1 MTEKH
6 EANPEKDARAKAR
19 KRVTI
24 AALVSVLIWAVFAPN
39 ILGRSQEIPI
49 KKVGLDQILT
59 EISNGTVEKAKLLD
73 DERTVIVYLKDD
85 TALSS
90 GYTSDYGSVLLEKLQ
105 DKKVDLNI
113 PAREQPNY
121 LTELLLGSFLPILLI
136 GGAFYYISRKM
147 GGGGIRASVMG
158 TKDKITEIP
167 TQRFSDVAGCLEA
180 VEDLQEVVGFLKEP
194 AKFER
199 LGARVPRG
207 LLLVGP
213 PGTGKTMLARAVAGE
228 AGVPFFA
235 MSGSDFVEMFVGV
248 GAGRVRTLFE
258 KARKAGSAIVF
269 IDEIDAIG
277 KQRGGGVV
285 AGSND
290 ERENTL
296 NALLVE
302 MDGFAESGVV
312 VIAAT
317 NRADVLDQAL
327 LRPGRFD
334 RRVIVG
340 LPDKKGR
347 TSLFRMYLERATLEA
362 DVDIEQLATSLG
374 KRSVGMSGADVAAV
388 INEAAL
394 SAAKREGS
402 LGINSIDAND
412 ALERVALGRERRSME
427 VSERGQRITAWHE
440 AGHAVVSLHT
450 DGANKPERISIVPRG
465 SAGGATWFGSDE
477 DEHFVTKTQAL
488 AELAVA
494 FGGRAAEEMLLDG
507 DFTQG
512 AQSDIAY
519 ATAHAERMVCEW
531 GMSEKIGMKRID
543 KDRLFDMTDAVR
555 DEVSSLLTA
564 AMDTAR
570 RVLAQE
576 KDKLERIANALLEN
590 ETLSFDE
597 LAALSAGPGAA
608 L

>member
-1 MTEKH
+1 MVEKN
-6 EANPEKDARAKAR
+6 EISPDKDAKARAR

-24 AALVSVLIWAVFAPN
+24 AALVSVMIWAVFAPN
-39 ILGRSQEIPI
+39 ILGRSEEVAV

-59 EISNGTVEKAKLLD
+59 EISNGTVKKAKLLD
-73 DERTVIVYLKDD
+73 DSRTVIVYLSDES
-85 TALSS
+85 ALSS

-105 DKKVDLNI
+105 DKKVDLDI
-113 PAREQPNY
+113 PAREQPNF
-121 LTELLLGSFLPILLI
+121 LMDFLLGSLFPILLI
-136 GGAFYYISRKM
+136 GGAFYYVSRKM

-194 AKFER
+194 EKFER

-277 KQRGGGVV
+277 TQRGGGVV

-317 NRADVLDQAL
+317 NRADVLDHAL

-374 KRSVGMSGADVAAV
+374 KRSVGMSGADAAAV

-402 LGINSIDAND
+402 LGISSDDAND

-450 DGANKPERISIVPRG
+450 DGATKPERVSIVPRG

-494 FGGRAAEEMLLDG
+494 FGGRAAEEMLLEG

-543 KDRLFDMTDAVR
+543 RDRLFDMTDAVR

-564 AMDTAR
+564 AMETAR
-570 RVLAQE
+570 RILLQE
-576 KDKLERIANALLEN
+576 KDKLERIANALLEH
-590 ETLSFDE
+590 ETLSFDD
-597 LAALSAGPGAA
+597 LAALSAGPVAS

>member
-1 MTEKH
+1 MTENN
-6 EANPEKDARAKAR
+6 ETNPEKDARAKAR

-24 AALVSVLIWAVFAPN
+24 AALVSVMIWAIFAPN
-39 ILGRSQEIPI
+39 ILGRSQEV
-49 KKVGLDQILT
+49 KVQKVGLDQILT
-59 EISNGTVEKAKLLD
+59 EISNGAVTKAKLLD
-73 DERTVIVYLKDD
+73 DSRTVIVYLKDES
-85 TALSS
+85 ALSS

-105 DKKVDLNI
+105 DKNVDLDV
-113 PAREQPNY
+113 PSREQPNF
-121 LTELLLGSFLPILLI
+121 LMQFLLGSFLPILLI
-136 GGAFYYISRKM
+136 GGAFYYVSRKM
-147 GGGGIRASVMG
+147 GAGGIRASVMG

-194 AKFER
+194 EKFER

-248 GAGRVRTLFE
+248 GAGRVRSLFE

-374 KRSVGMSGADVAAV
+374 KRSVGMSGADAAAV

-402 LGINSIDAND
+402 LGISSADAND

-427 VSERGQRITAWHE
+427 VSDRGQKITAWHE

-450 DGANKPERISIVPRG
+450 DGANKPERVSIVPRG
-465 SAGGATWFGSDE
+465 GAGGATWFGSDE

-543 KDRLFDMTDAVR
+543 RDRLFDMTDAVR
-555 DEVSSLLTA
+555 DEVSSLLTD
-564 AMDTAR
+564 AMETAR

-576 KDKLERIANALLEN
+576 KDKLERIANALLEH
-590 ETLSFDE
+590 ETLSFDD
-597 LAALSAGPGAA
+597 LAALSAGPVVS

>member
-1 MTEKH
+1 MTEKK
-6 EANPEKDARAKAR
+6 ETSPEKDAKARVR
-19 KRVTI
+19 KRVTT
-24 AALVSVLIWAVFAPN
+24 AALLSVLIWAFFAPN
-39 ILGRSQEIPI
+39 ILNRSQEVEV

-59 EISNGTVEKAKLLD
+59 EISNGTVKKAKLLD
-73 DERTVIVYLKDD
+73 DERTVIVYLKDES
-85 TALSS
+85 ALSS

-105 DKKVDLNI
+105 DKKVDLDI
-113 PAREQPNY
+113 PAREQPNF
-121 LTELLLGSFLPILLI
+121 LMDFVLGSLLPILLI
-136 GGAFYYISRKM
+136 GGAFYYVSRKM

-158 TKDKITEIP
+158 TKDKITDIP
-167 TQRFSDVAGCLEA
+167 TQRFADVAGCLEA

-248 GAGRVRTLFE
+248 GAGRVRSLFE

-302 MDGFAESGVV
+302 LDGFAESGVV

-334 RRVIVG
+334 RRVVVG

-347 TSLFRMYLERATLEA
+347 TSLFRMYLGRATLEA

-374 KRSVGMSGADVAAV
+374 KRSVGMSGADAAAV

-394 SAAKREGS
+394 AAAKREGS
-402 LGINSIDAND
+402 LGINVVEAND

-427 VSERGQRITAWHE
+427 ISERGQKITAWHE

-450 DGANKPERISIVPRG
+450 DGVNKPERVSIVPRG
-465 SAGGATWFGSDE
+465 SAGGATWFGSAE

-494 FGGRAAEEMLLDG
+494 FGGRAAEELLLDG

-519 ATAHAERMVCEW
+519 ATLYAERMVCEW

-543 KDRLFDMTDAVR
+543 RDRPFDMTDAVR
-555 DEVSSLLTA
+555 DEVSELLTLS
-564 AMDTAR
+564 MDTAR
-570 RVLAQE
+570 RVLIQE
-576 KDKLERIANALLEN
+576 RDKLERVANALLEN

-597 LAALSAGPGAA
+597 LAALSAGPIAA